1 MNNSIYIHLMN
12 QAIEN
17 IKIVL
22 TEATENDLDALE
34 DQIQALSDLT
44 HILWAEYDDIQG
56 GY

>member
-22 TEATENDLDALE
+22 NEATEYDLDTLS
-34 DQIQALSDLT
+34 DQIQSLSDLT
-44 HILWAEYDDIQG
+44 HILWVESN
-56 GY
+56 